1 MRRSVIW
8 GIVVAMV
15 LCLSLVLFN
24 GQVSAEE
31 KKYVIGVAQPTFN
44 HPIRQAHFWAAEIW
58 KETHPNVEFIFMD
71 GQKNAAK
78 QIADVEDLIA
88 RQVDLIIIVEHAHG
102 STTNTLK
109 KAKARGIPIVCV
121 DRALSDPELAD
132 SNILGND
139 FEMGKICAEYLAEKL
154 GGKGKIVV
162 IQAPEGVI
170 VGEKR
175 REGFY
180 SVVDQYPDMEVITQ
194 QVGNWQRS
202 VAYTVMENILQG
214 FKEID
219 GFYADNDEMAL
230 GALKAIKE
238 AGRQDEII
246 VTGVDG
252 EKAALES
259 IKEGGMAFS
268 AKKVLELPLAL
279 DVALAILEG
288 GEYEKTYILKAP
300 GISKEN
306 VDEHYNPFALF

>member
-1 MRRSVIW
+1 MRRSVVW
-8 GIVVAMV
+8 GLVVTMV
-15 LCLSLVLFN
+15 VCLSFVMFD
-24 GQVSAEE
+24 GQAHAEE
-31 KKYVIGVAQPTFN
+31 KNYVIGVAQPTFN

-78 QIADVEDLIA
+78 QIADVEDLTA

-102 STTNTLK
+102 STTNALK
-109 KAKARGIPIVCV
+109 KAKAQGIPIVCV

-132 SNILGND
+132 SNILGD
-139 FEMGKICAEYLAEKL
+139 DVEMGKICAEFLAKEL
-154 GGKGKIVV
+154 DGKGKIVI

-180 SVVDQYPDMEVITQ
+180 SVVDQYPDMEVITK

-202 VAYTVMENILQG
+202 VAYTVMENVLQG

-219 GFYADNDEMAL
+219 AVYADNDEMAL
-230 GALKAIKE
+230 GALKAINE
-238 AGRQDEII
+238 AGRQDAIT
-246 VTGVDG
+246 VVGVDG

-279 DVALAILEG
+279 DVSLAILEG
-288 GEYEKTYILKAP
+288 KPYEKTHILSAP

>member
-24 GQVSAEE
+24 GQVTAEE

-219 GFYADNDEMAL
+219 GLYADNDEMAL